1 MGISFFCTHDL
12 DFSKFEITTEGDSMA
27 TVDSDKAEQGVDSA
41 VMEKQDEEMDS
52 KLELS
57 SFLCIFYFLIHYLS
71 LGQWI
76 FGFWTI

>member
-1 MGISFFCTHDL
+1 MV
-12 DFSKFEITTEGDSMA
+12 
-27 TVDSDKAEQGVDSA
+27 TVANDGAEQRVDRV

>member
-1 MGISFFCTHDL
+1 
-12 DFSKFEITTEGDSMA
+12 MA
-27 TVDSDKAEQGVDSA
+27 TLANDGAKQRVDRV
-41 VMEKQDEEMDS
+41 VMEKQDEEMTPR
-52 KLELS
+52 LELS